1 MFCLNVPRKTTALIQ
16 VWGCILLA
24 VVSVF
29 LSFAPIISLSVTDE
43 TVRDGI
49 NEIVKELTDQE
60 VSDFPDKV
68 DISSAKLIGSISL
81 VSKLLSAVGSEDA
94 EQAEEVEAMLKGDEG
109 RDTVLIAA
117 AISYSFVDMFGGDS
131 ADEGQSGGILSAV
144 FHVLVVLICL
154 LYVLIFTLIM
164 PLFFIISALTS
175 LISALKHLET
185 PEEVASKIG
194 NKLPGL
200 ISIPMMLMLFQCV
213 LPTMTY
219 ASGTQG
225 LLIVAVICVVFNT
238 VLTRLRTYAP
248 AQMTYV
254 NIVQGISLVSI
265 IGFLVFF
272 FNLLKTGVI
281 RTFMSGSWADSLLLI
296 DYNHMDAASVSII
309 VNGVLI
315 LIAVSMA
322 TSSLNYFKAC
332 LSRLSLTVT
341 KKKGDSHIVSAVS
354 LLLIYILPIYVKNSS
369 KGVLELNDAQQGAL
383 NGVLVGLI
391 IAIAA
396 EIALL
401 VLKNVFCEDMTKEEV
416 ASIIGGEA
424 KTPEEALA
432 DATVALKI
440 AQKMVAGSA
449 SAQQAEESDVIA
461 SATTE
466 EVPAEETEEPVA
478 DDDAT
483 AAVAQTEGSTEN
495 TSTDA

>member
-24 VVSVF
+24 VVAIF
-29 LSFAPIISLSVTDE
+29 LSFAPIISLSVSDE
-43 TVRDGI
+43 TTREGI
-49 NEIVKELTDQE
+49 NEIVKELTGE
-60 VSDFPDKV
+60 ELAEFPDKV
-68 DISSAKLIGSISL
+68 DISSTKLIGSISL
-81 VSKLLSAVGSEDA
+81 VSKLLSAVGSEDEEKA
-94 EQAEEVEAMLKGDEG
+94 TEVEAMLNGDEG

-117 AISYSFVDMFGGDS
+117 AISYSFAGMFGDGS
-131 ADEGQSGGILSAV
+131 AEEGQSGGVLSVV
-144 FHVLVVLICL
+144 FQVIVVLICL

-164 PLFFIISALTS
+164 PLFFIISALAS

-225 LLIVAVICVVFNT
+225 LLIVAIICVVLNT
-238 VLTRLRTYAP
+238 VLTRLRMYA
-248 AQMTYV
+248 ATQITYV

-296 DYNHMDAASVSII
+296 NYEHMDAASVSII

-341 KKKGDSHIVSAVS
+341 KRKRDSHIVSAVS
-354 LLLIYILPIYVKNSS
+354 LLLIYILPVYVKNSS

-401 VLKNVFCEDMTKEEV
+401 VLKNVFCENMTNEEV
-416 ASIIGGEA
+416 ASIISGNA

-432 DATVALKI
+432 DAEAALKVAQETVA
-440 AQKMVAGSA
+440 A
-449 SAQQAEESDVIA
+449 SV
-461 SATTE
+461 SAT
-466 EVPAEETEEPVA
+466 AEAPVA
-478 DDDAT
+478 DDAT
-483 AAVAQTEGSTEN
+483 EAVAQAEAPTEN
-495 TSTDA
+495 TDADAQS